1 MTRSRQHPAG
11 DAGHR
16 RSPAPGPRA
25 RRVGTG
31 RAAREPRL
39 LPGRGVLLAAPAVVP
54 VVLVLGVSLTAAL
67 GQSLGLMPFIGEPSL
82 SLRGWSGAAAELG
95 TSVGASAYIAT
106 ASTAVALVV
115 GFVLAAYVLVAPR
128 LGRVV
133 AALSAATIPVPH
145 LIGAG
150 SMGLLLSD
158 SGFLDRVLGLPD
170 GFPAL
175 VGSPW
180 WSAVIIEY
188 AWKESAFVALVV
200 IGSMSRSMTGMCD
213 SAATLGATAWQRIIH
228 LVLPL
233 SVPALAVSG
242 LIVFVYT
249 IGSYE
254 TAWLLGPISPEPL
267 SVRAVR
273 LFGSVDLAAR
283 PEAMA
288 TALVSVAVGGA
299 AILGGIAVLRA
310 GRHLR

>member
-1 MTRSRQHPAG
+1 MTWSRQHPAG

-16 RSPAPGPRA
+16 VDPAPGPRA
-25 RRVGTG
+25 RPAGTG
-31 RAAREPRL
+31 AARKPR

-54 VVLVLGVSLTAAL
+54 VVLVVGVSLAAAL
-67 GQSLGLMPFIGEPSL
+67 GQSLGLMPFVGEPSL
-82 SLRGWSGAAAELG
+82 SLRGWSGAAAELA
-95 TSVGASAYIAT
+95 TSAGASASIAI
-106 ASTAVALVV
+106 ASTAVALVI
-115 GFVLAAYVLVAPR
+115 GFVLAAHVLTAPR

-180 WSAVIIEY
+180 WVAVIIEY

-200 IGSMSRSMTGMCD
+200 LGSMSRSMPGMCD
-213 SAATLGATAWQRIIH
+213 SAATLGATAWQRIVH
-228 LVLPL
+228 VVLPL
-233 SVPALAVSG
+233 SGPALAVSG

-299 AILGGIAVLRA
+299 AILGGVAVLRA
-310 GRHLR
+310 RRDLR